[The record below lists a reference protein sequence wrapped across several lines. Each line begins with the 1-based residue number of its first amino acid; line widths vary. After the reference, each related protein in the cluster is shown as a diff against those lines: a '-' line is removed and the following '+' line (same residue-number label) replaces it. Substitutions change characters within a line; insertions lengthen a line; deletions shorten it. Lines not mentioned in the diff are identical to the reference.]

1 MLNEETKRK
10 LRLLNLGPVIEI
22 VDQQD
27 SDVQTVGLSFDQRF
41 QQVVDYLFQDKYD
54 EKVKR
59 LIRSAHFRFKADMH
73 SIYYAPQRRINR
85 EVMNELATCNYISA
99 NKNVIL
105 QGYTSSG
112 KTYLACALGKEA
124 CRQHYRTRYIR
135 IPDLF
140 EEVHDKAAEV
150 NGRNKLLK
158 KYASYDVLILDEWL
172 LFTPKEEEC
181 KNIAELIHKRRKH
194 SSTIFCSQY
203 DESEWYEQLGGSDNP
218 IADSILDRI
227 IHNAYK
233 IDIRPIDP
241 DKDISMREVYG
252 LKHR

>member
-73 SIYYAPQRRINR
+73 NIYYSPQRRINR
-85 EVMNELATCNYISA
+85 EVMNELATCNYIAA

-172 LFTPKEEEC
+172 MTDLNKVDVSFLF
-181 KNIAELIHKRRKH
+181 ELSERRFDKH
-194 SSTIFCSQY
+194 STIFCTLY
-203 DESEWYEQLGGSDNP
+203 KKEEWVPRLGRGTFAESIYERY
-218 IADSILDRI
+218 AAHDSIIVDTGDM
-227 IHNAYK
+227 N
-233 IDIRPIDP
+233 
-241 DKDISMREVYG
+241 MRAIFKNGE
-252 LKHR
+252 KRETE

>member
-10 LRLLNLGPVIEI
+10 LRIMNMNPVIDI

-27 SDVQTVGLSFDQRF
+27 SDVQTVALPFEQRF
-41 QQVVDYLFQDKYD
+41 QRIVDFLYQDKYD
-54 EKVKR
+54 EKVQR
-59 LIRSAHFRFKADMH
+59 LIKSAHLRFPKADIH
-73 SIYYAPQRRINR
+73 DIYYSPKRRINR
-85 EVMNELATCNYISA
+85 DVMNELATCNYISA

-150 NGRNKLLK
+150 NGRNKLLRNSPSN
-158 KYASYDVLILDEWL
+158 YCVL
-172 LFTPKEEEC
+172 
-181 KNIAELIHKRRKH
+181 ELEY
-194 SSTIFCSQY
+194 SV
-203 DESEWYEQLGGSDNP
+203 
-218 IADSILDRI
+218 A
-227 IHNAYK
+227 
-233 IDIRPIDP
+233 RPRF
-241 DKDISMREVYG
+241 K
-252 LKHR
+252 

>member
-112 KTYLACALGKEA
+112 KTY
-124 CRQHYRTRYIR
+124 R
-135 IPDLF
+135 
-140 EEVHDKAAEV
+140 
-150 NGRNKLLK
+150 
-158 KYASYDVLILDEWL
+158 VL
-172 LFTPKEEEC
+172 
-181 KNIAELIHKRRKH
+181 
-194 SSTIFCSQY
+194 
-203 DESEWYEQLGGSDNP
+203 
-218 IADSILDRI
+218 
-227 IHNAYK
+227 
-233 IDIRPIDP
+233 
-241 DKDISMREVYG
+241 
-252 LKHR
+252 